1 MLEPLNIFEPSL
13 RPRFVPAWWTW
24 SSSTT
29 SSSQPTTQRCS
40 KFTCQ
45 KILVHKDDSTSFP
58 KVMSGFRLLTLFMV
72 LIPTFKH
79 MGNVSKWG
87 VLYSPE
93 SNHFGTTKGHFIL
106 KHAHSSNHNN
116 HTRKSHRLFALDSN
130 NIFSLSAPARPRRL
144 AIKELCSQFLGR
156 SPCLHGSGWFPQSK
170 WITHL
175 SLQLGGTK
183 MTTSKWISG
192 RGGGSNHSKSFKLF
206 LLSSLLGSSLLDL

>member
-1 MLEPLNIFEPSL
+1 MVSGFSLYLWCSYLLLNIWGMYQNEVSFIPLKVTILEP
-13 RPRFVPAWWTW
+13 
-24 SSSTT
+24 
-29 SSSQPTTQRCS
+29 
-40 KFTCQ
+40 Q
-45 KILVHKDDSTSFP
+45 KDTSFWNMP
-58 KVMSGFRLLTLFMV
+58 
-72 LIPTFKH
+72 
-79 MGNVSKWG
+79 
-87 VLYSPE
+87 
-93 SNHFGTTKGHFIL
+93 SNIYYI
-106 KHAHSSNHNN
+106 N

-130 NIFSLSAPARPRRL
+130 SNNILSLSAPVGPRRL